1 MQGYLTLA
9 LTAVVLTMN
18 VLGLCFTLY
27 RNRPIRPHP
36 MPTLRALLRIIANLC
51 QIKGP
56 AVHLRRAK
64 QRQID

>member
-27 RNRPIRPHP
+27 RNRHDQAAPDAHIARITTDKRPGG
-36 MPTLRALLRIIANLC
+36 LC
-51 QIKGP
+51 
-56 AVHLRRAK
+56 RAK
-64 QRQID
+64 QRQIN

>member
-27 RNRPIRPHP
+27 RNRHDQAAPDAHI
-36 MPTLRALLRIIANLC
+36 ARITTDNS
-51 QIKGP
+51 
-56 AVHLRRAK
+56 
-64 QRQID
+64 